1 MSTQDVTSGS
11 VASQMKRLRSD
22 LYHTLGENAIS
33 KAAERL
39 GIERTHISHVLSHS
53 KIEVVDQ
60 LERLIKAEK

>member
-1 MSTQDVTSGS
+1 MSTHDVTPGS
-11 VASQMKRLRSD
+11 VARKMAALRSD

-60 LERLIKAEK
+60 LERLIEAEK